1 MLTTAAFW
9 LLEVRYHEKM
19 REHMAEHEAANEL
32 ICLCYLAIGVVCD
45 IPVVPGQAGGGS
57 FQKEKN
63 YIAQKES
70 AYRMCKATDQRDAQI
85 ISLL

>member
-1 MLTTAAFW
+1 MYPDPNAPLW
-9 LLEVRYHEKM
+9 E
-19 REHMAEHEAANEL
+19 
-32 ICLCYLAIGVVCD
+32 IP

-63 YIAQKES
+63 YIAQKEF
-70 AYRMCKATDQRDAQI
+70 AYRMCKVTDQRDAQI